1 MASDGGKGD
10 KRRPYSPGNKE
21 QFESNWDLIFGKKQS
36 RIDTIG
42 QNGNDGIHYDSDDH
56 SGSSSVGIPHDGSHF
71 DTWRTD
77 KDPKNNGG
85 NN

>member
-1 MASDGGKGD
+1 MSDGGKGD

-21 QFESNWDLIFGKKQS
+21 QFESNWDAIFGKKQS

-42 QNGNDGIHYDSDDH
+42 QNGPTGLHYDSDDYI
-56 SGSSSVGIPHDGSHF
+56 SNDSVGIPHAGTEF

-77 KDPKNNGG
+77 ADPKII
-85 NN
+85 